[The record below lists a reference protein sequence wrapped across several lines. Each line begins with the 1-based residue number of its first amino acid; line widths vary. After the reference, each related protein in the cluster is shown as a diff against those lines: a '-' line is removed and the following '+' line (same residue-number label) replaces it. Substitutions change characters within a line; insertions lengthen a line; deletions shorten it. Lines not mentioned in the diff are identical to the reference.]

1 MISWHG
7 LHFWSLWSPPRVI
20 HCPSKETKATTDKGS
35 WFLSTLCVSFY
46 YEVHVYIPSLCVL
59 CISTCEPRLS
69 QHFEQFKISTC
80 EPRLTQHLC
89 EPRWTQHFEQFKIST
104 CEPAFW
110 TIQDINMWAKIN
122 PAFWIIQDIRIFSFL
137 SAAIS
142 NFSPKILGLLYTV
155 IIKCIKRARYI
166 TILAYNIYFIF

>member
-1 MISWHG
+1 MVFDLLTWSSFLESLKSTPRDPLPLKGDESHNRQG
-7 LHFWSLWSPPRVI
+7 LLILKYTLRLFLLWSPCIYSFFV
-20 HCPSKETKATTDKGS
+20 CPLHINMWA
-35 WFLSTLCVSFY
+35 
-46 YEVHVYIPSLCVL
+46 
-59 CISTCEPRLS
+59 
-69 QHFEQFKISTC
+69 KI
-80 EPRLTQHLC
+80 
-89 EPRWTQHFEQFKIST
+89 
-104 CEPAFW
+104 EPAFW